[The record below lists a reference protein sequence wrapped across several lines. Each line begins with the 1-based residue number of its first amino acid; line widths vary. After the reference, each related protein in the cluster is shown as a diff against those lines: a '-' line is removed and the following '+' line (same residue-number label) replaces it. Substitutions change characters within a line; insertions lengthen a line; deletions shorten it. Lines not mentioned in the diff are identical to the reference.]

1 MVGRFRD
8 IGVRTVVEN
17 IGGFLSDMDRYN
29 NAISRAESRTAK
41 FGERA
46 TRAGVGIAALGAPLA
61 AIGVLSVRTFAQFEQ
76 SMARVGA
83 VSGATE
89 EELSRL
95 TDTAKEMG
103 RTTVFTARQSAEA
116 LAFMAQAGLS
126 VEEQIGA
133 LPSTLN
139 LAAAAQI
146 DLASSADIVT
156 NVMSGFGLEVEDV
169 SRATDVLVTGFTSA
183 NTNLIQLGQAF
194 KFAGPVAKA
203 AGLEFEETAAA
214 LSLMGKAGIQASMAG
229 TGLRGAITR
238 LLNPSGEAQR
248 VIERLGLTV
257 LDSAGRIVPLVDIIT
272 QLEDSGLT
280 AGDAM
285 QIFGQRA
292 GPAMLALLGEGSG
305 ALRQLTEEM
314 QVSAGVAEEIAA
326 KSIDT
331 LQGSLTLLTSQ
342 AESTQIALG
351 QNLAPVI
358 RSLAF
363 AAGPFLQTLAEWIS
377 KNPALTLT
385 IVAISAALVV
395 FGTALAAAGFIIPAA
410 VSGFALLT
418 VAVGFLTGGFIGLN
432 IAMGPITLIILGISA
447 VLVAGLVIWRNWAR
461 IIDFVRDRV
470 NQLIRVVNRL
480 IELAFRLNPLLAGIS
495 FVASRFGVNA
505 TPQLPMLA
513 HGGSVMQAGAAI
525 VGERGPEVVSLPAG
539 AVVSPTSQSTNISVN
554 ANYTSPQTPQSLRLD
569 LEAIA
574 MAAGI

>member
-29 NAISRAESRTAK
+29 NAIGRAEGRTRQ

-46 TRAGVGIAALGAPLA
+46 TRAGVGIAALGAPLT
-61 AIGVLSVRTFAQFEQ
+61 AIGALSVRTFAQFEQ

-89 EELSRL
+89 EELATLSG
-95 TDTAKEMG
+95 TAEEMG
-103 RTTVFTARQSAEA
+103 RTTVFSARQAAEA
-116 LAFMAQAGLS
+116 LTFMSLAGLS

-139 LAAAAQI
+139 LAAAGTL
-146 DLASSADIVT
+146 DLGTAADIVT
-156 NVMSGFGLEVEDV
+156 NVMAGFGLEVSDV
-169 SRATDVLVTGFTSA
+169 SSATDVLVTGFTSA
-183 NTNLIQLGQAF
+183 NTNLVQLGQAF

-203 AGLEFEETAAA
+203 AGIEFEETAAA
-214 LSLMGKAGIQASMAG
+214 LALLGNAGLQASLAG
-229 TGLRGAITR
+229 TGLRGSITR
-238 LLNPSGEAQR
+238 LLNPSNEAQR
-248 VIERLGLTV
+248 ILDRLGLSVT
-257 LDSAGRIVPLVDIIT
+257 DSAGRMRPLVEIVE
-272 QLEDSGLT
+272 QLESSGLT

-285 QIFGQRA
+285 AIFGQRA
-292 GPAMLALLGEGSG
+292 GPAMLALVSQGSV

-314 QVSAGVAEEIAA
+314 RVSGGTAEEIATQQL
-326 KSIDT
+326 DT

-342 AESTQIALG
+342 AEGTQIAIG
-351 QNLAPVI
+351 QALAPAI
-358 RSLAF
+358 RALAE

-377 KNPALTLT
+377 KNPSLTLT

-395 FGTALAAAGFIIPAA
+395 FGTALALAGFIIPAA

-418 VAVGFLTGGFIGLN
+418 VAVGFLTGGFVGLN

-539 AVVSPTSQSTNISVN
+539 AVVSPTSRSTNISVN
-554 ANYTSPQTPQSLRLD
+554 ASYTSPQTPQSLRLD
-569 LEAIA
+569 LEAIT
-574 MAAGI
+574 MMAGI